1 MTRDLIIGAIFFLLI
16 ALGYYYFTHTAEEII
31 THIVLI
37 ILTVVGSLLGLS
49 WGKTLLEELEQVGS
63 RAIRN
68 FFSHTT
74 LTPEFATQNTA
85 REFTDQPRNDRD
97 SSAKASVKP
106 STSENEPINVSE
118 SKEFEIVSEV
128 TKFLTTNTKEG
139 KLWLNVSSNV
149 NTYLLQ
155 IANICNV
162 PKVAIVETIKRY
174 PSEFRIFTNDKGEQ
188 YAYSVTA
195 YDAKQRATQERKSA
209 TGVVFESTTPTT
221 NSTTDQ
227 SQETKKETVY
237 A

>member
-1 MTRDLIIGAIFFLLI
+1 MTRDLIIGTVFFLLI

-31 THIVLI
+31 THILLI
-37 ILTVVGSLLGLS
+37 IFTVVGSLLGLS

-85 REFTDQPRNDRD
+85 REFTDQPRNDHE
-97 SSAKASVKP
+97 STAKGSTEAS
-106 STSENEPINVSE
+106 TANSEEKITVSE
-118 SKEFEIVSEV
+118 SKELEIVSTV
-128 TKFLTTNTKEG
+128 TKFLTDKTKEG
-139 KLWLNVSSNV
+139 KLWLNATSNV
-149 NTYLLQ
+149 NQYLLQ
-155 IANICNV
+155 IAEICNV
-162 PKVAIVETIKRY
+162 KKIVVVETIKRY
-174 PSEFRIFTNDKGEQ
+174 PDEFRILDG
-188 YAYSVTA
+188 YAHSVTA
-195 YDAKQRATQERKSA
+195 FDAKQRATQQKKNS
-209 TGVVFESTTPTT
+209 TGVVFESTTPTS